1 MTPARERAQWLAT
14 PLLLLFALGVIVPQR
29 LAELPAAAW
38 LAGGLLL
45 ALGALRWSGWP
56 LAFWVGV
63 AWFSWH
69 AGLRLADS
77 LSTRL
82 AGVDL
87 TVSGTVA
94 SIPQTQ
100 GRVTRFEF
108 IPDRNQEAATAAAL
122 PRRLRLAWYGAHPP
136 LAAGE
141 RWRLRLRLKPPRGFL
156 NPGGFDFEGW
166 LFQRGLGATGYVRD
180 HPANGRLGPAAG
192 PRHALQRLRQR
203 LHDTLATALAD
214 SPRRGLLTALA
225 LGERGAISSEQWAVL
240 RHTGTSHLV
249 AISGLHLGLVAGLC
263 FAICRRAWAWSGLVR
278 LGAAQQA
285 AAWLTLP
292 LAALYAGLA
301 GFSVPTQRALVMVG
315 VVLVA
320 LLLRRALAPGR
331 ALVLA
336 LAGVLLL
343 DPLAPGAAG
352 FWLSFGAVAVILY
365 TVAWRQPGGGRGW
378 RWVWIQ
384 LALGLGLA
392 PLLVVAFQQVP
403 LIAPLANL
411 VAVPLVGFVLVP
423 LVLLATLLLWPLPA
437 VGGGVL
443 QLADRLLAL
452 AWPPLQACA
461 DWPLAQHGFAEPP
474 LGLALAGC
482 AGVLLLL
489 APRGLPL
496 RLPGLALLLP
506 LLTFR
511 PEAPVPGAAWVT
523 LLDVGQG
530 LAVLVRTTRHVLVYD
545 TGPAYSARFDA
556 GSAIVA
562 PALRRLG
569 RDRLD
574 ALVVSHGD
582 GDHAGGLAALRAEI
596 GIDRLI
602 VGAGVD
608 GVDDV
613 DGVTEV
619 TACRA
624 GTGWRWDGV
633 EFTFLHPDAEGGAGN
648 DGSCVLR
655 VAAGGAS
662 LLLTGDIEAVAERQ
676 LLTRAAGSL
685 AADVVQVPHHGSRTS
700 STAPFVA
707 AVAPRVALVSSG
719 WRNPFGLPLAEVV
732 ARYRAVGAEV
742 VDSADAGAIEVRLPA
757 RPGRPEIRRTRDRA
771 RRFFHRS

>member
-1 MTPARERAQWLAT
+1 MAPAKERVQWLAT
-14 PLLLLFALGVIVPQR
+14 PQLLLFALGVIVPQR
-29 LAELPAAAW
+29 LAELPSAAW

-45 ALGALRWSGWP
+45 ALGLLRRSAWP
-56 LAFWVGV
+56 LAFWAGV
-63 AWFSWH
+63 AWCTVA
-69 AGLRLADS
+69 AGLRLGDVLPAA
-77 LSTRL
+77 R

-87 TVSGTVA
+87 TVSGTLA
-94 SIPQTQ
+94 SIPQRQ
-100 GRVTRFEF
+100 GRATRFEF
-108 IPDRNQEAATAAAL
+108 LPDRNQELAAAAGL

-180 HPANGRLGPAAG
+180 HPANRSLGPAAG
-192 PRHALQRLRQR
+192 PRHGLQRLRQR
-203 LHDTLATALAD
+203 LHGALATALAD

-225 LGERGAISSEQWAVL
+225 LGERGAITPGQWTVL

-249 AISGLHLGLVAGLC
+249 AISGLHLGLVAGL
-263 FAICRRAWAWSGLVR
+263 FFMLARRAWGWAGLTR
-278 LGAAQQA
+278 IAPAQLA

-301 GFSVPTQRALVMVG
+301 GFSVPTQRALLMVG
-315 VVLVA
+315 VVLAA

-331 ALVLA
+331 ALALA
-336 LAGVLLL
+336 LVGVLLL
-343 DPLAPGAAG
+343 DPMAPGAAG

-365 TVAWRQPGGGRGW
+365 LVAWRQPGGGRGW

-403 LIAPLANL
+403 LVSPLANL

-423 LVLLATLLLWPLPA
+423 LVLVATLLLLPLPGVGSA
-437 VGGGVL
+437 VL
-443 QLADRLLAL
+443 AFADRLLAL

-461 DWPLAQHGFAEPP
+461 GWPLAQHGFAEPP
-474 LGLALAGC
+474 LWLALAGC
-482 AGVLLLL
+482 VGVLLLL

-496 RLPGLALLLP
+496 RLPGLVLLLP

-511 PEAPVPGAAWVT
+511 PEAPAHGAAWVT
-523 LLDVGQG
+523 LLDVGHG
-530 LAVLVRTTRHVLVYD
+530 LAVLVRTANRVLVYD

-556 GSAIVA
+556 GSAVIV

-582 GDHAGGLAALRAEI
+582 GDHAGGLASLRAAV
-596 GIDRLI
+596 GVGRLI
-602 VGAGVD
+602 VGPGVAAAT
-608 GVDDV
+608 GA
-613 DGVTEV
+613 E
-619 TACRA
+619 ACRA
-624 GTGWRWDGV
+624 GLRWSWDGV
-633 EFTFLHPDAEGGAGN
+633 EFAFLHPAADGAVGN

-655 VAAGGAS
+655 VAAAGAS
-662 LLLTGDIEAVAERQ
+662 LLLTGDIEAEGERR
-676 LLTRAAGSL
+676 LLARGPQAL
-685 AADVVQVPHHGSRTS
+685 RADVLQVPHHGSRTS
-700 STAPFVA
+700 STPPFVA
-707 AVAPRVALVSSG
+707 AVAPRLALISS
-719 WRNPFGLPLAEVV
+719 RRDNAYGLPV
-732 ARYRAVGAEV
+732 AAIVERYVEVGAEV

-757 RPGRPEIRRTRDRA
+757 QPGRPEVRRARDQA
-771 RRFFHRS
+771 RRFWHAR

>member
-1 MTPARERAQWLAT
+1 MAPAKERLQWLAT
-14 PLLLLFALGVIVPQR
+14 PQLLLFALGVILPQR
-29 LAELPAAAW
+29 LAELPSTAW

-45 ALGALRWSGWP
+45 ALGLLRRSALP

-63 AWFSWH
+63 AWCTVA
-69 AGLRLADS
+69 AGLRLVDVLPAE
-77 LSTRL
+77 R

-87 TVSGTVA
+87 TVSGTLA

-100 GRVTRFEF
+100 GQATRFEF
-108 IPDRNQEAATAAAL
+108 IPDRTQEVATAAAL

-136 LAAGE
+136 LAAGA

-180 HPANGRLGPAAG
+180 HPANRSLGPAAG

-203 LHDTLATALAD
+203 LHGAVAATLAD

-225 LGERGAISSEQWAVL
+225 LGERGTITPEQWTVL
-240 RHTGTSHLV
+240 RATGTSHLV
-249 AISGLHLGLVAGLC
+249 AISGLHLGLVAGL
-263 FAICRRAWAWSGLVR
+263 FFMLARRTWGWAGLTR
-278 LGAAQQA
+278 IGPAQLA

-301 GFSVPTQRALVMVG
+301 GFSVPTQRALLMVG
-315 VVLVA
+315 VVLAA
-320 LLLRRALAPGR
+320 LLVRRALAPGR
-331 ALVLA
+331 ALALA

-343 DPLAPGAAG
+343 DPLAPGAVG

-365 TVAWRQPGGGRGW
+365 LVAWRQPGGGRGW

-403 LIAPLANL
+403 LVSPLANL

-423 LVLLATLLLWPLPA
+423 LVLLATLLLLPLPA
-437 VGGGVL
+437 LGTALL
-443 QLADRLLAL
+443 QVADRLLAL

-461 DWPLAQHGFAEPP
+461 GWPLAQHGFAQPP
-474 LGLALAGC
+474 LWLALAGC

-496 RLPGLALLLP
+496 RLPGLVLLLP

-511 PEAPVPGAAWVT
+511 PEAPGHGAAWVT
-523 LLDVGQG
+523 LLDVGHG
-530 LAVLVRTTRHVLVYD
+530 LAVLVRTAHRVLVYD

-556 GSAIVA
+556 GSAIIV

-569 RDRLD
+569 RDRID

-582 GDHAGGLAALRAEI
+582 GDHAGGLASLRAALTV
-596 GIDRLI
+596 GRLI
-602 VGAGVD
+602 AGPGVAAATGA
-608 GVDDV
+608 
-613 DGVTEV
+613 E
-619 TACRA
+619 ACRA
-624 GTGWRWDGV
+624 GQRWSWDGV
-633 EFTFLHPDAEGGAGN
+633 EFTFLHPAADGAAGN

-655 VAAGGAS
+655 VAAAGSS
-662 LLLTGDIEAVAERQ
+662 LLLTGDIEAEGERR
-676 LLTRAAGSL
+676 LLARAAAAL
-685 AADVVQVPHHGSRTS
+685 RADVLQVPHHGSRTS
-700 STAPFVA
+700 STPPFVA
-707 AVAPRVALVSSG
+707 AVAPRLALISS
-719 WRNPFGLPLAEVV
+719 RRDNAYGLPV
-732 ARYRAVGAEV
+732 AAIVDRYVAVGAEV

-757 RPGRPEIRRTRDRA
+757 RPGRPEVRRARDQA
-771 RRFFHRS
+771 RRFWHAR